1 MFRIPS
7 ILPWLFPQLTWRVDT
22 QQKELF
28 LTFDDGP
35 IPGPTEFVLN
45 ELKKYQAK
53 ATFFCIGDNIH
64 KHPKVFERIISE
76 GHQIGNHTFNHM
88 KGWGTSTEKY
98 VMNVEQCA
106 MEIANWLPV
115 PGFQFPVSSSGSSF
129 TGNRHPGTCPL
140 FRPPYGRIR
149 PKQINAL
156 KSKYQIVMWDVLTS
170 DYSQSLSPE
179 RCLAGSIKATRA
191 GSIIVFHDSLKAE
204 KNMTYALPRFLQH
217 FSSLGYSFNTLPLIN
232 PNFS

>member
-35 IPGPTEFVLN
+35 IPGPTEFVLK
-45 ELKKYQAK
+45 ELKKYHAK

-64 KHPKVFERIISE
+64 KHPKVFEIIISE
-76 GHQIGNHTFNHM
+76 GHQIGNHTFNHI

-98 VMNVEQCA
+98 VANVEMCEG
-106 MEIANWLPV
+106 EIANWLPV
-115 PGFQFPVSSSGSSF
+115 AGYQLPV
-129 TGNRHPGTCPL
+129 TGNRQLSSGFL

-217 FSSLGYSFNTLPLIN
+217 FSSLGYSFNTLPLVN